1 MAVRTISYRNTVHT
15 VKNDFVMILFKTNL
29 QSEFKSP
36 LAYPITIFN
45 AFSSF
50 PIRAIQPDGLT
61 LLVAVTLIVFGEG
74 RKL

>member
-1 MAVRTISYRNTVHT
+1 
-15 VKNDFVMILFKTNL
+15 MILFKTNL